1 MGVMQHHDA
10 ITGTEKEHVAHDYA
24 RILSY
29 GFDECG
35 FASAVSLRFVTSPR
49 QE

>member
-24 RILSY
+24 RLLSI
-29 GFDECG
+29 GFDECE
-35 FASAVSLRFVTSPR
+35 FASAVALRLVKIV
-49 QE
+49 